1 MTGKKLAGCSYL
13 RACID
18 ESLRLSPPVAGLLS
32 REVLPGGLQVG
43 THVFPAGTDI
53 GTPHYA
59 LHHSP
64 EIFPDPH
71 AFEPQRW
78 SPGASEDSV
87 KGQEV
92 RALQSAFCAFST
104 GPRGCVGK
112 RMAYMELT
120 TVLARL
126 VWLYDMRPATSSLER
141 VAGCS
146 NADNKTSAE
155 AALWQR
161 DQETL
166 DKFVSQV
173 KGPWGQ
179 FRARRH

>member
-18 ESLRLSPPVAGLLS
+18 ESLRLSPPVGGLMP
-32 REVLPGGLQVG
+32 REVLFGGLQVG
-43 THVFPAGTDI
+43 DHFFPAGTDI

-59 LHHSP
+59 LQHSP
-64 EIFPDPH
+64 EVYPKPY

-78 SPGASEDSV
+78 NADNGEDIA
-87 KGQEV
+87 KTQEM

-126 VWLYDMRPATSSLER
+126 VWLFEMRLAASSTEQQTSKATER
-141 VAGCS
+141 TKS
-146 NADNKTSAE
+146 SAE
-155 AALWQR
+155 AALWRR
-161 DQETL
+161 DQQTV

-173 KGPWGQ
+173 QGPWVQ
-179 FRARRH
+179 FRARSH